1 MPLSTTLLGSARGF
15 LALFG
20 FQVLLNVLVVAQQRA
35 AATVALGPSFV
46 SNVLLAGVSYLAVRK
61 VVEGRS
67 PSLAIGYALG
77 GGVGGTHRGSGPN
90 PRGSRRAH
98 PPPRVRMWSR
108 QRT

>member
-1 MPLSTTLLGSARGF
+1 MPPTRALGALRLGERSRALAATISESGRGF

-35 AATVALGPSFV
+35 AATVAFGPSFV
-46 SNVLLAGVSYLAVRK
+46 SNMLRAGVSYLAVRK

-77 GGVGGTHRGSGPN
+77 GGVGGLVGLFAFRLLGL
-90 PRGSRRAH
+90 
-98 PPPRVRMWSR
+98 
-108 QRT
+108 